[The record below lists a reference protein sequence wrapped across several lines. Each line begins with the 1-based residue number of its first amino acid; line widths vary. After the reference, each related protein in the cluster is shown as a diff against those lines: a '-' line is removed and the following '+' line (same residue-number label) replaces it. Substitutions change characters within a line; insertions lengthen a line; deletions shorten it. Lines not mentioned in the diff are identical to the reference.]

1 MTKINYMDILNN
13 LPMGVYFTN
22 KERQISYWNKSAEAI
37 TGYPAD
43 EVIGLH
49 CHDNVL
55 VHVDED
61 GNSLCKGLCPLAK
74 SIADGLFRQSDVFL
88 HHKDGHRAS
97 VRVHTFPLK
106 TETDKIIGGVEIFS
120 DISALTAMQLK
131 ARELERM
138 AFFDTLTQ
146 LPNRNHILAELESMV
161 NEYQRYRIPFGV
173 LFLDIDH
180 FKEFNDIY
188 GHETGDRLLK
198 TVAATLRSSSRPFDV
213 FGRWGGEE
221 LVGIIRNVSPES
233 LVAIGNRY
241 RLLIEKSDTA
251 VKGNTVGVS
260 ASIGATMIR
269 PEDSAETIVNRA
281 DSLMYQ
287 SKKNGRNMLTSDR

>member
-13 LPMGVYFTN
+13 LPLGVYFTN

-74 SIADGLFRQSDVFL
+74 SIEDGLFRQSDVFL

-221 LVGIIRNVSPES
+221 LVGIVRNVSPES

-241 RLLIEKSDTA
+241 RLLIEKSNTA

-260 ASIGATMIR
+260 VSIGATMIR